1 MLQRLLP
8 VGYAWMVVQG
18 LLAVFLPKQA
28 IKLNAKLVLWGY
40 ENPGDLEP
48 KGWYVR
54 STRITGLGML
64 VQADCGVGVDADV
77 SIPGPDTRHPVDG
90 HCADGRH
97 SVDDTGDTALEVFAL
112 TAGDPQRDVDRCL
125 DRGSRM
131 ERHRP
136 AAGVEP
142 APVGAPSRARRRLV
156 AVERPVQNRGSA
168 AVDVS

>member
-1 MLQRLLP
+1 MLRRLLP

-64 VQADCGVGVDADV
+64 VTGLTGLLAGQVVDTDDEEQSESAADAD
-77 SIPGPDTRHPVDG
+77 DPV
-90 HCADGRH
+90 
-97 SVDDTGDTALEVFAL
+97 E
-112 TAGDPQRDVDRCL
+112 L
-125 DRGSRM
+125 DI
-131 ERHRP
+131 
-136 AAGVEP
+136 
-142 APVGAPSRARRRLV
+142 
-156 AVERPVQNRGSA
+156 
-168 AVDVS
+168 